1 MGFIKEAGRCEVE
14 IKDLKTGQNEKFSV
28 GYKDIF
34 MVEPYE
40 AHFITAVEDLKV
52 VTFLNRPFNKERPD
66 TYEYAI

>member
-14 IKDLKTGQNEKFSV
+14 IKDLKIGQNEKFSA

-52 VTFLNRPFNKERPD
+52 ITFLNRPFDKERPD
-66 TYEYAI
+66 TYEYSI

>member
-1 MGFIKEAGRCEVE
+1 M
-14 IKDLKTGQNEKFSV
+14 KTGQNEKFSV

-52 VTFLNRPFNKERPD
+52 VTFLNRPFDKYRPD